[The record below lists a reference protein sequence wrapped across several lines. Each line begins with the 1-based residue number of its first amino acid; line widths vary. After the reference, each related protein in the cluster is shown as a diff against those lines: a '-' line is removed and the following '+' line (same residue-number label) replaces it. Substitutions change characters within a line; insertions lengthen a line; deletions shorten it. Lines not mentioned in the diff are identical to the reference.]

1 MTQKLSLSE
10 KFEIKDFLEIG
21 WKQKEIAKKF
31 LISQSTVSKIKKKLM
46 KQDNWKENWVLVGLY
61 YLILMIYLI

>member
-31 LISQSTVSKIKKKLM
+31 LISQSTVLKKKLM
-46 KQDNWKENWVLVGLY
+46 KQDNWKENRVLVGLH
-61 YLILMIYLI
+61 